1 MMASP
6 QVRTYIEQR
15 LTKGDAG
22 MVSIDESMPHWM
34 AMADDT

>member
-22 MVSIDESMPHWM
+22 MVSIDESMPQWM